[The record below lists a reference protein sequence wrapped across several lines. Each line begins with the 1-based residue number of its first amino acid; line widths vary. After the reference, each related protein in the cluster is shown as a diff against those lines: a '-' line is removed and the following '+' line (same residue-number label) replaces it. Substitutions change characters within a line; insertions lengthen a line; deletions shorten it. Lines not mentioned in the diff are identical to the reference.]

1 MEEKR
6 RKFIL
11 RLACIF
17 AIIAFAG
24 LFYLFADWVTFDFI
38 SVNMRQHYIALA
50 VSGIVFFVI
59 VSLDFLL
66 IETIF
71 FNTIKNFK
79 K

>member
-11 RLACIF
+11 RLAYIF

-38 SVNMRQHYIALA
+38 MVNLRQHYTALA
-50 VSGIVFFVI
+50 VSGIVFFFI
-59 VSLDFLL
+59 VVLDFVL

-71 FNTIKNFK
+71 FNTLKTFK